1 MNEPEYVDPSNLRPG
16 AIRNESLP
24 PCSINDEPTKSPRRW
39 KLPLMIV
46 GLLLLGVS
54 GYVYFAQPWYPLY
67 RANRTPGRA
76 WSAWDAADHNVD
88 GKLTREEMELFG
100 KQQPHRDVEQLL
112 RNFEAADTNHDG
124 IVSQE
129 EIDAYGTDIG
139 SKDLKNRP
147 K

>member
-1 MNEPEYVDPSNLRPG
+1 M
-16 AIRNESLP
+16 
-24 PCSINDEPTKSPRRW
+24 NDEPTKSPRRW

-54 GYVYFAQPWYPLY
+54 VYVAQSRYPLY

-100 KQQPHRDVEQLL
+100 KQQPHRDVGQLL
-112 RNFEAADTNHDG
+112 RNFDAADTNHDG
-124 IVSQE
+124 IVSQQ
-129 EIDAYGTDIG
+129 EIDAYGTEIG
-139 SKDLKNRP
+139 SKDPKNRP